1 VTTTKCRRVLVVDD
15 NLGLAENLAE
25 LVELRGHSAV
35 VATSAEAAL
44 AEASAHPPDV
54 LVTDY
59 RLPGMSGAGLV
70 RRLREAGIHAVA
82 IVISAFTDDET
93 IDDASPWLWKNWP
106 AWSTA
111 RAARSASFVRPTR
124 GARRECAKVGRAAA
138 KARWHRRCSPW
149 SHGPKDLRT

>member
-1 VTTTKCRRVLVVDD
+1 VTTTTTKCRRVLVVDD

-70 RRLREAGIHAVA
+70 RRLREAGVHAVA

-93 IDDASPWLWKNWP
+93 IDDARRAGAAFVAKPVALEELARLVDGTS
-106 AWSTA
+106 ST
-111 RAARSASFVRPTR
+111 
-124 GARRECAKVGRAAA
+124 
-138 KARWHRRCSPW
+138 
-149 SHGPKDLRT
+149 